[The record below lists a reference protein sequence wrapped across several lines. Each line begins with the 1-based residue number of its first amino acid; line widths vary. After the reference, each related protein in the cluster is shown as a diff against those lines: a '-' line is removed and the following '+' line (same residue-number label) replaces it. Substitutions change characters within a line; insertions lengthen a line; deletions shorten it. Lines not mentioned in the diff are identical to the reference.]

1 MKRILIGLFI
11 FGLTIQ
17 TYAQIT
23 ELPEIEIV
31 AVNYKYLDAVGEEDV
46 AQPVKLLEQRAATY
60 DLKNSEYYQDEYDNY
75 SISFY
80 LPEGKILASYD
91 RDGKLLRTAER
102 FENVALPRAVIEAVA
117 KKFPEWVISKDVYL
131 VNYQDA
137 KGATK
142 RYKLV
147 LENGDKRMRVKTDEN
162 GNFL

>member
-23 ELPEIEIV
+23 ELPEIKIV
-31 AVNYKYLDAVGEEDV
+31 AVNYKYLDAAGGEDV
-46 AQPVKLLEQRAATY
+46 AEPVKLLQREVAAF
-60 DLKNSEYYQDEYDNY
+60 DLKNSEYYQDEYDTY
-75 SISFY
+75 FISFF

-91 RDGKLLRTAER
+91 RDGKLLRTAEK
-102 FENVALPRAVIEAVA
+102 FKDIALPKAVA
-117 KKFPEWVISKDVYL
+117 KAVAERFPQWTVSKDVYL
-131 VNYQDA
+131 VNYHDT
-137 KGATK
+137 KGASK
-142 RYKLV
+142 RYKLL

>member
-31 AVNYKYLDAVGEEDV
+31 AVNYKYLDATGGEDV
-46 AQPVKLLEQRAATY
+46 AQPVRLLEQRAATY
-60 DLKNSEYYQDEYDNY
+60 DLKNSEYYQDEYDSY
-75 SISFY
+75 FISFY

-147 LENGDKRMRVKTDEN
+147 LENGDKRMRVKTDEK